1 MPGTL
6 SRGYARRGGA
16 VAVAGGGAKRS
27 EVLLTT
33 LAFFCLCWAT
43 FALLCYKVADVGGGR
58 RPGGGTAL
66 SLSRKL
72 ISGSQ
77 SSSRGGHRQHA
88 SHRSPTSASSTTSG
102 SSSSRAG
109 HRKAARRASQTQGRR
124 GQAPQRRAS
133 DDTAAAA
140 AATGGGGNS
149 GDLPF
154 ASASNCTRL
163 GTRRFVLQDG
173 RTVTPTIE
181 RIGSE
186 WIFKYNRDVRYT
198 HMATIEALPGVG
210 LVCAWQAAPSS
221 KVDGKFQPAVEG
233 LGTQRIYYSFST
245 DEGST
250 WSDATPVS
258 VPLPAAGRGEN
269 GSGAQWS
276 PVLHAD
282 RKGTLWLFFTVSRAG
297 CVYPRKPRLA
307 EPGGDLVTTR
317 CGNWKEGR
325 PTMLSDLKANR
336 WSDPATILGQANQ
349 HDRMASVIANKMKT
363 LARSDGKTP
372 IWVLPYWKEH
382 SPLANV
388 TSRGGACRV
397 KQDQQSRS
405 TSARTARLSR
415 AGVLVSKNQ
424 GLRWKAHGDI
434 SHPATPLI
442 EGALVQVGAPESE
455 GKARGDSV
463 GDRLLML
470 FRSRSNCA
478 FSSTSEDGGES
489 WSQPKPTKL
498 PNPNSKF
505 DMIQIKLNST
515 IASYA
520 GQDLFLL
527 AFNNHPKLGESSPCA
542 GCRTHLSLA
551 ASLNGIQWQVVAHL
565 DESMEPGIRAHYP
578 TLLHANGK
586 VYVAYSRFYISDL
599 AASSQE
605 QGIRV
610 QTFSLNSISKFL
622 SQHSAP
628 LGESEL
634 QRVGDDFISRRT
646 PSELKR
652 FCCSRTKWI
661 QALREMNKIYD
672 FSNSGGMRFLSQMK
686 DFEKYGMQKIS
697 DLVHRQKSGIMDD
710 A

>member
-1 MPGTL
+1 MLLQQLVFLHHNFCWSFGMPGTL

-133 DDTAAAA
+133 DDAAAAA

-233 LGTQRIYYSFST
+233 LGTLLQLFHRRRFDLERRDT
-245 DEGST
+245 RFG
-250 WSDATPVS
+250 PV
-258 VPLPAAGRGEN
+258 ACCGERRE
-269 GSGAQWS
+269 WKRS
-276 PVLHAD
+276 PVE
-282 RKGTLWLFFTVSRAG
+282 
-297 CVYPRKPRLA
+297 PRLA
-307 EPGGDLVTTR
+307 RGQERHALALLHRVEGGVRLSEKAKAGR
-317 CGNWKEGR
+317 ARGR
-325 PTMLSDLKANR
+325 PCHNKMRKLEGGKANHAFR
-336 WSDPATILGQANQ
+336 PQGQ
-349 HDRMASVIANKMKT
+349 
-363 LARSDGKTP
+363 
-372 IWVLPYWKEH
+372 
-382 SPLANV
+382 
-388 TSRGGACRV
+388 
-397 KQDQQSRS
+397 
-405 TSARTARLSR
+405 
-415 AGVLVSKNQ
+415 
-424 GLRWKAHGDI
+424 
-434 SHPATPLI
+434 
-442 EGALVQVGAPESE
+442 
-455 GKARGDSV
+455 
-463 GDRLLML
+463 
-470 FRSRSNCA
+470 
-478 FSSTSEDGGES
+478 
-489 WSQPKPTKL
+489 
-498 PNPNSKF
+498 
-505 DMIQIKLNST
+505 
-515 IASYA
+515 
-520 GQDLFLL
+520 
-527 AFNNHPKLGESSPCA
+527 
-542 GCRTHLSLA
+542 
-551 ASLNGIQWQVVAHL
+551 
-565 DESMEPGIRAHYP
+565 
-578 TLLHANGK
+578 
-586 VYVAYSRFYISDL
+586 
-599 AASSQE
+599 
-605 QGIRV
+605 
-610 QTFSLNSISKFL
+610 
-622 SQHSAP
+622 
-628 LGESEL
+628 
-634 QRVGDDFISRRT
+634 
-646 PSELKR
+646 
-652 FCCSRTKWI
+652 
-661 QALREMNKIYD
+661 
-672 FSNSGGMRFLSQMK
+672 
-686 DFEKYGMQKIS
+686 
-697 DLVHRQKSGIMDD
+697 
-710 A
+710 